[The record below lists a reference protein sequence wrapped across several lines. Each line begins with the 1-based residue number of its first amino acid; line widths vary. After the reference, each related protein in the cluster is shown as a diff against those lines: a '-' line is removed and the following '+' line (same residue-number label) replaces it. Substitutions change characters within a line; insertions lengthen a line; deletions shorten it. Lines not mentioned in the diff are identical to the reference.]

1 MATPD
6 HVRGI
11 TEMVKRN
18 CRSYLGMGNI
28 SRNKPCQKKAPG
40 NRGRKGG
47 NMIDL
52 ENGYVIVQTSANN
65 FSLKQKYMGMRKGV
79 ETECL
84 RLISHHGSVEDAIQS
99 VSGLL
104 QGCSGNEQRETLEQ
118 FVNRIE
124 SANTR
129 LAESVSNSLMQRFY
143 IYTPKAIGV
152 STDPHPIVNLIPV
165 GRDNAISRKEL
176 LRACVTAGLVKS
188 KQNDRAMR
196 ELIKKARMD
205 YVILN
210 LSNGKGYYRLDS
222 GGIL

>member
-1 MATPD
+1 
-6 HVRGI
+6 
-11 TEMVKRN
+11 
-18 CRSYLGMGNI
+18 
-28 SRNKPCQKKAPG
+28 
-40 NRGRKGG
+40 
-47 NMIDL
+47 MIDL
-52 ENGYVIVQTSANN
+52 ENGYVIVQTSASN

-84 RLISHHGSVEDAIQS
+84 RLISHHGSVEDAIKS

-104 QGCSGNEQRETLEQ
+104 QGCLGNDQRETLDQ

-124 SANTR
+124 SANTS

-152 STDPHPIVNLIPV
+152 STEPHSIVNLIPV
-165 GRDNAISRKEL
+165 GRSNAISRKEL

-188 KQNDRAMR
+188 EKDDRAMWG
-196 ELIKKARMD
+196 LIKKARMD

-222 GGIL
+222 GIKASREEIQDLQRYIRQEESRAKATFKNISMAKKLYEDYMAERI